1 MSGNAA
7 PERVPAHTPEG
18 DATQAPADPHGAP
31 SAHDGRRALAPHG
44 PAVGVRLTPVPPS
57 CLWRAAVRGL
67 RLSTSRLRLP
77 TMDRMGSIGTE
88 RREVEFE
95 PLPDRPLPE
104 PEPVREP
111 ATPAVEPE
119 RT

>member
-1 MSGNAA
+1 
-7 PERVPAHTPEG
+7 
-18 DATQAPADPHGAP
+18 
-31 SAHDGRRALAPHG
+31 
-44 PAVGVRLTPVPPS
+44 
-57 CLWRAAVRGL
+57 
-67 RLSTSRLRLP
+67 
-77 TMDRMGSIGTE
+77 MDRMGNIGTE